1 MEVFNLKKALLT
13 QVKEE
18 GINLIA
24 KDEELC
30 QSDSAILADTILG
43 LGEIV
48 FSYALS
54 EKPSL
59 VILNF
64 EDLILI
70 RHFLNKILVAGK
82 PMLLMALYN
91 DLPKRQPF
99 PVPYFE
105 MVSYFHYP
113 PAIHLWPKN
122 LEEAVLLIN
131 TGFNFAY
138 QLMLPVV
145 VLTPLSFFLAEY
157 NRFPVVSLKIAKQ
170 PGKKTKKSPVV
181 ASSYPSF
188 REEEIY
194 AKIERLAKAE
204 QFHKGSETLIV
215 ASGPLAQRIETYME
229 SNRLEVG
236 LFRPIFLSPFP
247 KKLLAER
254 LGMVKRVFLLD
265 QFIPYF
271 VLVEKGLKKQAAIAL
286 KRFVLPPNLSDEDLI
301 RIISGLI

>member
-1 MEVFNLKKALLT
+1 MEVFNLKKALLN
-13 QVKEE
+13 QVHEE

-30 QSDSAILADTILG
+30 GPNLAILADTILG

-82 PMLLMALYN
+82 PILLLALYN
-91 DLPKRQPF
+91 DLPKRSPF

-105 MVSYFHYP
+105 MISYFHYP
-113 PAIHLWPKN
+113 PAVHLWPKN
-122 LEEAVLLIN
+122 LEETALLIN
-131 TGFNFAY
+131 SGFSFAY
-138 QLMLPVV
+138 QLMLPVA
-145 VLTPLSFFLAEY
+145 VLAPLSFFLAEY
-157 NRFPVVSLKIAKQ
+157 NRFPVLSLKMPKQ
-170 PGKKTKKSPVV
+170 ASNKAKKSPVI
-181 ASSYPSF
+181 ASSYPPF
-188 REEEIY
+188 KEEEIY

-204 QFHKGSETLIV
+204 QFHKSSESLIV
-215 ASGPLAQRIETYME
+215 AAGPLAQRIETY
-229 SNRLEVG
+229 LEYNKLEIG

-254 LGMVKRVFLLD
+254 LGIVKRVFLLD

-271 VLVEKGLKKQAAIAL
+271 VLVEKGLKKQGTISL
-286 KRFVLPPNLSDEDLI
+286 KRFVLPNSLSDEELI
-301 RIISGLI
+301 RTISGII